1 MTSLGTMLAVA
12 LFWPVIASP
21 LSADGLAGR
30 LLTPPQP
37 AGEPAADRLAEPVL
51 GESPTQVE
59 RGRSVYYYNCMP
71 CHGDRGQGLTVE
83 FRLAWPEDHQNCWA
97 RGCHTGKSELS
108 AFDIPREV
116 PALAGGPGALGRFE
130 QADVL
135 FAYLRETQPPQRPG
149 ALSDPEYW
157 EVTAFL
163 LAGSGRPTEVGRLG
177 AGAPGPAGSAAH
189 VLAASAAP
197 LLALAATRR
206 LEKAHA

>member
-1 MTSLGTMLAVA
+1 MTSLGRVLAVA
-12 LFWPVIASP
+12 LFWPAIALP
-21 LSADGLAGR
+21 LSAGGLSGR

-37 AGEPAADRLAEPVL
+37 AGEPAVDRLAEPVL

-71 CHGDRGQGLTVE
+71 CHGDRGQGLTGE

-108 AFDIPREV
+108 AFAIPREV
-116 PALAGGPGALGRFE
+116 PAVAGTAGALGHFE
-130 QADVL
+130 QADAL

-157 EVTAFL
+157 AVTAFL
-163 LAGSGRPTEVGRLG
+163 LHESGRPAEAGRLAG
-177 AGAPGPAGSAAH
+177 GAPGHAGRAAG

-197 LLALAATRR
+197 LLALAAARR
-206 LEKAHA
+206 LGKTHA

>member
-1 MTSLGTMLAVA
+1 VTSLGTVLAVA
-12 LFWPVIASP
+12 LFWPAIALAP
-21 LSADGLAGR
+21 SAGGFSSR

-37 AGEPAADRLAEPVL
+37 TGEPATDRLAEPVL
-51 GESPTQVE
+51 GKAPAQVE

-71 CHGDRGQGLTVE
+71 CHGDRGQGLTGE

-108 AFDIPREV
+108 AFAIPREV
-116 PALAGGPGALGRFE
+116 PAVAGTPGALGHFE
-130 QADVL
+130 QADAL

-157 EVTAFL
+157 AVTAFL
-163 LAGSGRPTEVGRLG
+163 LHGNGRRAEVSRLA
-177 AGAPGPAGSAAH
+177 AGAPGHARRAAG

-197 LLALAATRR
+197 LLAFAAARR
-206 LEKAHA
+206 PGKAHA